1 MSLEVGAVGG
11 ARNTFGNFHDFETQ
25 TLPDNT
31 GNPDEFS
38 IPDAAVQVTVVV
50 FAESHLA
57 ISTASNA
64 AAMKTLMDTGTGSGV
79 LKLPANS
86 SIDIDVSGKTSISLY
101 CRSTSASSSQ
111 YSLMTTK
118 G

>member
-11 ARNTFGNFHDFETQ
+11 ARNTFGKFNAFETKA
-25 TLPDNT
+25 LPNNATD
-31 GNPDEFS
+31 PDEFA
-38 IPDAAVQVTVVV
+38 IPDAAVQVTVIAFV
-50 FAESHLA
+50 ESHIA

-64 AAMKTLMDTGTGSGV
+64 SAMATLMTAGTGVGL

-86 SIDIDVSGKTSISLY
+86 SIDIDVSGKVDISLY
-101 CRSTSASSSQ
+101 ARATGGSADQ
-111 YSLMTTK
+111 YSIMTTK